1 MEFPNPFGRDLNRH
15 LVPLGYHSHSQSQ
28 PPPVT
33 SKLDSTCKDHC
44 STVISPSLL
53 TLSMLPHW
61 TSAISQQP
69 LDFAPAL
76 PCART
81 ATSSKCHRAQFNVT
95 ITVTFLTI
103 PCNVPPPSP
112 SAKLHSTML
121 YRAQITIKNDPGNSL
136 GGRGYFVSVSPPRTK
151 ASRGQGLSP
160 PTKACPRYLEFYLA
174 DSQLPSKVRQGTAV
188 SDEDR
193 MEGKKGEHALLSVHA
208 Q

>member
-1 MEFPNPFGRDLNRH
+1 
-15 LVPLGYHSHSQSQ
+15 
-28 PPPVT
+28 
-33 SKLDSTCKDHC
+33 
-44 STVISPSLL
+44 
-53 TLSMLPHW
+53 
-61 TSAISQQP
+61 
-69 LDFAPAL
+69 
-76 PCART
+76 
-81 ATSSKCHRAQFNVT
+81 
-95 ITVTFLTI
+95 
-103 PCNVPPPSP
+103 
-112 SAKLHSTML
+112 ML